1 MKKIKTSVPDY
12 IIEQMGLEITPSRQ
26 YRLTHEQYEEKKRLL
41 KKSKPNKRKLKEVI
55 VKKDKHGRVTSTTEK
70 LQSKPIAVPEHFE
83 VIKVSTSKTTGQQW
97 VQYAPRKEEVKD
109 EVAKF
114 DLEGIIKKQLKNI
127 NVIKQVRVKLR
138 DVKNDFD
145 TLTYTDLH
153 IGMHPNKKGNSMY
166 VKSWNKQDIEDTAEL
181 IISKTLENQQSET
194 LIVDELGDFLDGYN
208 GQTTRGGHELPQNMT
223 NEESF
228 DCGLDFK
235 MKLVN
240 AFAPYYNDIMF
251 NNICNDNHAGSFGY
265 FVNSAFKQLS
275 ENIYSNVK
283 VNNYLQFVSHYIHDN
298 VCFIISH
305 GKDDSTLKFGF
316 KPHLCAKQIEKIDHY
331 IKQNKLYGKAE
342 RFIFKKGDSHQL
354 LFDYT
359 GSSDFDY
366 FNYMASSPPSQ
377 WVQNNFKNS
386 KRGFVLESFKGIEST
401 VKNVFI

>member
-1 MKKIKTSVPDY
+1 MSKKIKTRVPDY
-12 IIEQMGLEITPSRQ
+12 IAKELGLEINKSTQ
-26 YRLTHEQYEEKKRLL
+26 YRLTPEQYKEKNRLL
-41 KKSKPNKRKLKEVI
+41 EDGSFKKSKIKEHSSFDLTAWTKEGKIMSIDEFCEFHNLNRGDISTWRLCTHTKVPTYNISFKENKEAESFDFESIINKQI
-55 VKKDKHGRVTSTTEK
+55 EK
-70 LQSKPIAVPEHFE
+70 A
-83 VIKVSTSKTTGQQW
+83 SKTQ
-97 VQYAPRKEEVKD
+97 
-109 EVAKF
+109 
-114 DLEGIIKKQLKNI
+114 
-127 NVIKQVRVKLR
+127 QVRVKLR
-138 DVKNDFD
+138 DVKSDFD

-153 IGMHPNKKGNSMY
+153 IGMDPNKKGNSMY
-166 VKSWNKQDIEDTAEL
+166 AKSWDYFDIQETAEA
-181 IISKTLENQQSET
+181 IISKTLENQQSEV

-208 GQTTRGGHELPQNMT
+208 AQTTRGGHELPQNMT
-223 NEESF
+223 NEEAY

-235 MKLVN
+235 MTLVN
-240 AFAPYYNDIMF
+240 SLAPYFEEIVF

-265 FVNSAFKQLS
+265 FVNSAFKRLS
-275 ENIYSNVK
+275 EKIYDNVV
-283 VNNYLQFVSHYIHDN
+283 VNNYLQFMSHYIVND

-359 GSSDFDY
+359 GSADFDY

-386 KRGFVLESFKGIEST
+386 SRGFTLESFKGVEST
-401 VKNVFI
+401 VKNVFL